1 MEVLAIITEFD
12 NKENISPFSVQKLT
26 QNSSELKF
34 CKRKIRRSLK
44 DITNSAAFARF
55 HRSDFVS
62 SQEIVRRKRKEIDEN
77 VDSLQKQHC
86 SKMLRTDFR

>member
-26 QNSSELKF
+26 PNSSKLKF
-34 CKRKIRRSLK
+34 CKRKFRRPLK
-44 DITNSAAFARF
+44 DITNSVAFARF
-55 HRSDFVS
+55 QRSDSFS

-86 SKMLRTDFR
+86 SKMLRTYFR